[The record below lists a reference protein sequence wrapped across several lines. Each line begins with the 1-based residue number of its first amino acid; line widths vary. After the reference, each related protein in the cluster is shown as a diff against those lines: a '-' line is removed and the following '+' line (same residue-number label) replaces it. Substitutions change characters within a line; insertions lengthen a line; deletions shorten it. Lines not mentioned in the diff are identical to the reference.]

1 MQVDGYSLE
10 AQHKKL
16 LDYAKYQDWFV
27 ADEYSDE
34 GHSGKNISGRPDF
47 IRMLKDIEN
56 GKDGVSYVLVFKLS
70 RFGRN
75 AADVLSSL
83 QLMQD
88 YGVNL
93 ICVDDG
99 IDSSK
104 DSGKLMISVLSA
116 VAEIE
121 RENILVQ
128 TMEGRKQKAREGRWN
143 GGFAPYG
150 YSLNNGELHIAEDE
164 APVIREIYDKYVNTN
179 MGIHAICK
187 HLMNQGFVKK
197 QRQGNTLSEF
207 STGFVKGVLD
217 NPVYCGKIAF
227 GRRKTEKIP
236 GTRNEFHIVKQDEF
250 DVYDGIHEAIVSEE
264 LWKQAQ
270 LKRNATG
277 FKPPKSHELEHEHI
291 LSAIIKCP
299 ICGAGMY
306 GNVNRKKK
314 DDGEY
319 YKDYYYYA
327 CKHRTMVT
335 GHPCTYKRQWNEEK
349 VDAAVVEI
357 IRKLILNPKFEKAIK
372 EKIDASIDVSAYEAE
387 LENLR
392 KQIKQTNG
400 AKSKLAQQMDSL
412 DVTDPQY
419 DNKYA
424 DMQCRL
430 DKFYA
435 TLEDIEKQI
444 SDTEFKIDTIKDEKI
459 KSDAVY
465 QYLLSFDQVYDEMT
479 DKEKKMFMNSFLKS
493 VEIYEEER
501 CDGRFLKSISLRFPV
516 FCDGKEVIGAR
527 WDNKNKVE
535 TVVQLINQNAKAKYH
550 ARISIDA
557 EEYYKI
563 KGVDG
568 GMDDTDA

>member
-1 MQVDGYSLE
+1 MSKTKCYLYTRVSTSMQVDGYSLE

-16 LDYAKYQDWFV
+16 VDYARYQEWEI
-27 ADEYSDE
+27 AGEYSDE
-34 GHSGKNISGRPDF
+34 GHSGKNIAGRPDF
-47 IRMLKDIEN
+47 MRMLKDIES
-56 GKDGVSYVLVFKLS
+56 GKDGVSFVLVFKLS

-121 RENILVQ
+121 RENILIQ
-128 TMEGRKQKAREGRWN
+128 TMEGRRQKAREGRWN

-150 YSLNNGELHIAEDE
+150 YALISGELHIAEDE

-179 MGIHAICK
+179 MGINGICK
-187 HLMNQGFVKK
+187 YLMNQGFVKK

-207 STGFVKGVLD
+207 SASFVKGVLD

-236 GTRNEFHIVKQDEF
+236 GKRNEFHIVKQTEF
-250 DVYDGIHEAIVSEE
+250 NVYDGIHEAIVSED

-270 LKRNATG
+270 LKRTATG
-277 FKPPKSHELEHEHI
+277 IKTPKTHDLPHEHI
-291 LSAIIKCP
+291 LSGILKCP

-314 DDGEY
+314 ADGEY

-327 CKHRTMVT
+327 CKHRLMVS
-335 GHPCTYKRQWNEEK
+335 GHPCTYKHQWNEEK
-349 VDAAVVEI
+349 IDAAVVEI
-357 IRKLILNPKFEKAIK
+357 IRKLVLNPKFEAAIR
-372 EKIDASIDVSAYEAE
+372 EKIDRSIDVSTQETE

-392 KQIKQTNG
+392 RQIRQVNG
-400 AKSKLAQQMDSL
+400 AKAKLTQQMDTL
-412 DVTDPQY
+412 EITDPQY

-430 DKFYA
+430 DRFYA
-435 TLEDIEKQI
+435 TLEDIERQI
-444 SDTEFKIDTIKDEKI
+444 SDTEFKIETIKEEKI

-465 QYLLSFDQVYDEMT
+465 QYLLVFDQVWDQMNE
-479 DKEKKMFMNSFLKS
+479 KEKKIFMSSFLKS
-493 VEIYEEER
+493 VDIYEDER
-501 CDGRFLKSISLRFPV
+501 CDGRILKSISLRFPV
-516 FCDGKEVIGAR
+516 FADGNEIVGVG
-527 WDNKNKVE
+527 WDKKSSVE
-535 TVVQLINQNAKAKYH
+535 SVTLITRA
-550 ARISIDA
+550 
-557 EEYYKI
+557 
-563 KGVDG
+563 
-568 GMDDTDA
+568 